1 MSASSAVVL
10 VTPRSFRGADAGA
23 VARLEDA
30 VGEVRYNDLGRPLT
44 GAELA
49 DRLTGVDG
57 LLAGVDEI
65 DAGVFDAA
73 PELRVVARY
82 GVGVDRV
89 DLAAATR
96 HGVTVTTTPGVNADA
111 VAELT
116 LLLMLALCRL
126 LPAATREVRAGGW
139 PSLPGRELGARPV
152 GLVGLGRIGLRVATA
167 VRSLGA
173 EVVAH
178 DPYADPARAAAAGV
192 RLVGLAELREV
203 SDIVSLHVP
212 ATAETRGM
220 VDRGFL
226 AALRPGALLVNT
238 ARGALVDEE
247 ALLWALDD
255 GPLAGAA
262 LDTLREE
269 PPRPGHPLVMH
280 ERVLVTPHLGGH
292 TAEAT
297 AAMAR
302 IAVDELLAVLD
313 GRPPRFPCGDPP

>member
-1 MSASSAVVL
+1 MSADGAVVL

-23 VARLEDA
+23 QARLEHA

-44 GAELA
+44 GGELA
-49 DRLTGVDG
+49 DRLDGVAG
-57 LLAGVDEI
+57 LLAGLDEI
-65 DAGVFDAA
+65 DAAVFDAA
-73 PELRVVARY
+73 PALRVVARY

-89 DLAAATR
+89 DLAAAAR
-96 HGVTVTTTPGVNADA
+96 HGVTVTTTPGANAGA

-116 LLLMLALCRL
+116 LALMLALCRM
-126 LPAATREVRAGGW
+126 LPQADRGVRAGGW
-139 PSLPGRELGARPV
+139 PSLTGRELAARSV
-152 GLVGLGRIGLRVATA
+152 GLLGLGVIGLRVTTM
-167 VRSLGA
+167 VRALGA
-173 EVVAH
+173 AVVAH
-178 DPYADPARAAAAGV
+178 DPYADPAAARAAGI
-192 RLVGLAELREV
+192 RLVARPELLTAC
-203 SDIVSLHVP
+203 DIVSLHVP
-212 ATAETRGM
+212 LTPETRGM

-238 ARGALVDEE
+238 ARGALVDEA
-247 ALLWALDD
+247 ALLWALDH

-262 LDTLREE
+262 LDTLQEE
-269 PPRPGHPLVMH
+269 PPPAGHPLVAH

-313 GRPPRFPCGDPP
+313 GRPPRFAVQA